1 MSCGMYIDKRSR
13 WSRHSVKQFVAACL
27 RTELMPTSDMV
38 DKIKRHARV
47 LPQSVVVEEAI
58 GDLSRCSKNWQTT
71 MLLALEAFYAW
82 PMKIN
87 VSDTRTQCS
96 ELRYDVPLAAKR

>member
-1 MSCGMYIDKRSR
+1 MYIDKRSR

-58 GDLSRCSKNWQTT
+58 GG
-71 MLLALEAFYAW
+71 
-82 PMKIN
+82 
-87 VSDTRTQCS
+87 S
-96 ELRYDVPLAAKR
+96 E